1 MGFRNVSLRTQVLLV
16 LLVTAAVSCVAVAW
30 AAERGADEA
39 LDTAITDGLTAAR
52 SRARRQVADYFK
64 TARSET
70 RLLGETP
77 TVAEAAAAFAEAFE
91 QAPPADEA
99 TADALRRYYAEQ
111 FIPSLARLPAEP
123 DAAAPAAEDADPAA
137 APAAPAAQNPD
148 ADPADDAAAGDPL
161 PENFLPTDPRGV
173 RLQAAFFLNRDGAAE
188 KEEEWDAPAAPAV
201 PPEYAAAHER
211 FHTYLAS
218 VKAELGLY
226 DLFLAAPD
234 GGRIL
239 YSVEKGVDFATSL
252 SDGPYR
258 GSNLAEVVRRAA
270 ASPKRGIVH
279 FADFAPYGPSGADP
293 AAFLATPVIDGP
305 RVVGV
310 LAVQLSVEKLDAA
323 MTGGGTWEREG
334 LGESGQV
341 YLVGPD
347 RLMRSNSRYF
357 LEDDEGY
364 LAMLKAA
371 GRPAGEVDAVR
382 RAGTTILRRTVD
394 NPAVRAALRGE
405 TGAMTVTDFRGNA
418 TLTSFAPLDLP
429 AVRYAV
435 IAEKGE
441 VEAFGPVRKLRKDL
455 AVLTAGVVC
464 GVTLLSVLAAAW
476 LTRPI
481 RKLTTAAAR
490 VGTGASDVRVRVR
503 GRDEFARLG
512 TAFNEMV
519 DRIAEGR
526 DALAAQ
532 AAENERLLCA
542 ILPEPVALRM
552 KAGERR
558 IADSF
563 ADVTVLFAELVGFG
577 RLTERADCRES
588 VGVLNELVSAFDE
601 AAEAAGVEKVKT
613 IGESYMA
620 VCGLS
625 VPRLDHTRRTVEF
638 ALELGRVV
646 DRFNAARDL
655 DSRDRLG
662 VRVGINAGPVT
673 AGVVGTRKFLYDLWG
688 DTVTIAA
695 DLQEAAPPGTVRVT
709 AAVYETVRDQFS
721 LVPDEPVAVPGK
733 GEVPTYRVLDE
744 DAEET
749 QGAAAGTRVAAGAG
763 R

>member
-30 AAERGADEA
+30 AAERGADAA

-91 QAPPADEA
+91 TAPPADEP
-99 TADALRRYYAEQ
+99 TADALRRYYAEE

-123 DAAAPAAEDADPAA
+123 DAADDIAAEDTAA
-137 APAAPAAQNPD
+137 AEDPD

-173 RLQAAFFLNRDGAAE
+173 RLQAAFFLNRDGAAG
-188 KEEEWDAPAAPAV
+188 KTEEWDSPAAPTL
-201 PPEYAAAHER
+201 PPEYSAAHDR

-218 VKAELGLY
+218 VKQELGLY
-226 DLFLAAPD
+226 DLFLVAPD

-239 YSVEKGVDFATSL
+239 YSVEKEVDFATSL

-279 FADFAPYGPSGADP
+279 FADFAPYGPSGSDP

-310 LAVQLSVEKLDAA
+310 LAVQLSVDKLDAA

-347 RLMRSNSRYF
+347 RLMRSNSRFF
-357 LEDDEGY
+357 LEDRAGY
-364 LAMLKAA
+364 LTMLRDA

-435 IAEKGE
+435 IAEKGA
-441 VEAFGPVRKLRKDL
+441 VEAFAPVRGLRKDL

-464 GVTLLSVLAAAW
+464 GVTLLSVLAASW

-481 RKLTTAAAR
+481 RRLTAAAAR
-490 VGTGASDVRVRVR
+490 VGTGAAEGRVRVR

-542 ILPEPVALRM
+542 ILPEPVAARM
-552 KAGERR
+552 RGGERR

-625 VPRLDHTRRTVEF
+625 VSRLDHARRTVEF

-655 DSRDRLG
+655 GDRDRLG

-721 LVPDEPVAVPGK
+721 LVPDEPVPVPGK

-744 DAEET
+744 ED
-749 QGAAAGTRVAAGAG
+749 GAAITAGERIVAGAG

>member
-91 QAPPADEA
+91 ATPPADEP
-99 TADALRRYYAEQ
+99 TADALRRYYAEE
-111 FIPSLARLPAEP
+111 FIPSLARVPAET
-123 DAAAPAAEDADPAA
+123 DAADADDDTAAAE
-137 APAAPAAQNPD
+137 NPD

-173 RLQAAFFLNRDGAAE
+173 RLQAAFFLNRDGAAADDFE
-188 KEEEWDAPAAPAV
+188 VSAAPEV
-201 PPEYAAAHER
+201 PPEYAAAHDR

-226 DLFLAAPD
+226 DLFLVAPD

-239 YSVEKGVDFATSL
+239 YTVEKEVDFATSL

-258 GSNLAEVVRRAA
+258 GSNLADVVRRAA

-279 FADFAPYGPSGADP
+279 FADFAPYGPSGSDP

-310 LAVQLSVEKLDAA
+310 LAVQLSVDKLDAA

-334 LGESGQV
+334 LGDSGQV

-347 RLMRSNSRYF
+347 RLMRSNSRFF
-357 LEDDEGY
+357 LEDRAGY
-364 LAMLKAA
+364 LQMLRDA

-435 IAEKGE
+435 IAEKGA
-441 VEAFGPVRKLRKDL
+441 VEAFAPVRGLRKNL

-464 GVTLLSVLAAAW
+464 GVTLLSVLAASW

-481 RKLTTAAAR
+481 RRLTAAAAR
-490 VGTGASDVRVRVR
+490 VGTGAAEGRVRVR

-542 ILPEPVALRM
+542 ILPEPVAARM
-552 KAGERR
+552 KGGERR

-625 VPRLDHTRRTVEF
+625 VSRLDHTRRTVEF

-655 DSRDRLG
+655 GDRDRLG

-733 GEVPTYRVLDE
+733 GEVATYRVLDE
-744 DAEET
+744 ED
-749 QGAAAGTRVAAGAG
+749 GAPSPATERAAAGAG